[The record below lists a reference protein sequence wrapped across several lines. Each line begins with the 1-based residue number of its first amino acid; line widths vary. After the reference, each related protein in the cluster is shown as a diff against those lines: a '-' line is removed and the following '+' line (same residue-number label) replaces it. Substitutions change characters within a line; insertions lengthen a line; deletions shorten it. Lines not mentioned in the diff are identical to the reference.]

1 MEGVTCDLVPWALFV
16 AFLLGSAVGVAAAFY
31 LLSKAPPRLH
41 AWAAGE
47 TRPHCTVGN
56 YDRVLMPSTRS
67 AAFLDLERARL
78 CGANVC
84 RACLDRL
91 RDS

>member
-1 MEGVTCDLVPWALFV
+1 MIPPDLLPWALFV
-16 AFLLGSAVGVAAAFY
+16 AALLGCAVGLVVGFY
-31 LLSKAPPRLH
+31 LTTKAPPRLH

-47 TRPHCTVGN
+47 TRPDCTVGN

-67 AAFLDLERARL
+67 AAFLDLDRARL

-91 RDS
+91 RDR